1 MHERSDAMA
10 ILELR
15 RRRWR
20 VNTRSAVEGRVRR
33 SLAKQGEVLRVARP
47 GSPEAREFGPYWTAD
62 ALTGSPLRWGV
73 DLEQVALEERVMYEG
88 DVIEG

>member
-1 MHERSDAMA
+1 MVIFD
-10 ILELR
+10 LGR
-15 RRRWR
+15 RQWR

-33 SLAKQGEVLRVARP
+33 ALAKQGEVLRVARP
-47 GSPEAREFGPYWTAD
+47 GSPEARQFGPYWTVD

-73 DLEQVALEERVMYEG
+73 DLEQVALEERVMHEG